1 MTGFTNQI
9 LAELKSNNKLAAQ
22 PLVKM
27 LIESIDK
34 STALGESEKQ
44 IYNNLKE
51 GLTVV
56 NATLND
62 ANLSAILEQ
71 FTKIEATPEAKVQE
85 LAKKVNLS
93 KKLEAIRESKAISN
107 PMINTQVSIFE
118 GHLKSGIPDFALCE
132 NFIKVFTTYAYEPTI
147 KVELAKVN
155 QYLSENHAQNL
166 MLSAIYA
173 IDRMP
178 VNTNASASKELKQLL
193 VTESYTSDILKM
205 KFGNTIPQVTQLI
218 NDLRLL
224 ESQTLGY
231 FTLGE
236 GDTFTNVSNMI
247 APATQAKDG
256 FIVYTDNR
264 FLSIRESKGLT
275 GKEKMV
281 HIDGAFKIAEIDPT
295 YVKEKFPKFFSVAE
309 AFASLGFE
317 KVNEGVTSKSIRN
330 FNLSFK
336 TNENKE
342 LDLYLNE
349 SKVENSEDIN
359 IMEALA
365 LESDSV
371 KQKVMTLFENSS
383 NLFNFDFI
391 KEITND
397 RTLAE
402 ATIFKLN
409 DLFYVCEKSNTADR
423 SWMQVDEFKLY
434 EFCMNK
440 FNYDISPIFKTKI
453 DERIEDFKLIE
464 SKKEAIMID
473 VKKLEDTLEKLQ
485 KTISNPEVEKDAV
498 KKLQGIKES
507 IETTI
512 NTLKEDYVGL
522 DILKKSA
529 SLAK

>member
-1 MTGFTNQI
+1 MIGFTNQI
-9 LAELKSNNKLAAQ
+9 LAELKSNTKLAAQ

-44 IYNNLKE
+44 IYLNLKE
-51 GLTVV
+51 GI
-56 NATLND
+56 ATINSTLKD
-62 ANLSAILEQ
+62 KNLSSLLEQ
-71 FTKIEATPEAKVQE
+71 FTKVEATPEAKVNE
-85 LAKKVNLS
+85 LAKAANLT
-93 KKLEAIRESKAISN
+93 KKLEAIRNSKAIAN
-107 PMINTQVSIFE
+107 PMISTQVSIFE
-118 GHLKSGIPDFALCE
+118 SKLKSGIPDFSLCE
-132 NFIKVFTTYAYEPTI
+132 SFVNVFTTYAYEPTV
-147 KVELAKVN
+147 KVQVAKVTS
-155 QYLSENHAQNL
+155 YLAENRSTNL

-173 IDRMP
+173 MDSLP
-178 VNTNASASKELKQLL
+178 VSNYSGVSKELKSLL
-193 VTESYTSDILKM
+193 VTESYTSDILKL
-205 KFGNTIPQVTQLI
+205 KFGNTIPYVTQLV

-231 FTLGE
+231 FTMGE
-236 GDTFTNVSNMI
+236 GDAFTRVSNMI

-256 FIVYTDNR
+256 LIVYTDNR
-264 FLSIRESKGLT
+264 FVSIRESKGLT
-275 GKEKMV
+275 GKEKTV
-281 HIDGAFKIAEIDPT
+281 YVDGAFKIAEVDPG

-317 KVNEGVTSKSIRN
+317 KVEEGVTSKSIRN

-349 SKVENSEDIN
+349 SKVENTEDIN

-365 LESDSV
+365 LESDSI
-371 KQKVMTLFENSS
+371 KQKVMTLFENSK

-391 KEITND
+391 KELKND

-402 ATIFKLN
+402 AIVFKLN
-409 DLFYVCEKSNTADR
+409 DLFYVCEKANSADR
-423 SWMQVDEFKLY
+423 NWMEVDEFKLY
-434 EFCMNK
+434 EFCMNN

-453 DERIEDFKLIE
+453 DARIEDFKVIE

-507 IETTI
+507 IEATI